1 MSMISMKET
10 MKKIAE
16 KLKIV
21 FGYGIM
27 LTLFVGGLTFFGYLV
42 ALIIGGDTAALIC
55 EVIYKQIVPV
65 MIKTTTILVM
75 FGLVTMYLA
84 GEMALTAS
92 KQKKGEKKA
101 NTKSDTKTDKS
112 EK

>member
-1 MSMISMKET
+1 MKES

-27 LTLFVGGLTFFGYLV
+27 LTLFVGGLTFFGYLA

-55 EVIYKQIVPV
+55 VVIYKQIVPV
-65 MIKTTTILVM
+65 MIYASTIMVL

-84 GEMALTAS
+84 GEKALTPNKRS
-92 KQKKGEKKA
+92 KPCKNKK
-101 NTKSDTKTDKS
+101 
-112 EK
+112 

>member
-1 MSMISMKET
+1 MKEK

-27 LTLFVGGLTFFGYLV
+27 LTLFVGGLTFFGYLA

-65 MIKTTTILVM
+65 MIKVTTILVL

-84 GEMALTAS
+84 GEKALTPS
-92 KQKKGEKKA
+92 KRNKGV
-101 NTKSDTKTDKS
+101 NKTDKS
-112 EK
+112 EQ

>member
-1 MSMISMKET
+1 MKEI

-27 LTLFVGGLTFFGYLV
+27 LTLFVGGLTFFGYLA
-42 ALIIGGDTAALIC
+42 ALIIGGDTATLIC

-65 MIKTTTILVM
+65 MIKVTTILVM
-75 FGLVTMYLA
+75 FGLATMYLA
-84 GEMALTAS
+84 GEKALTPS
-92 KQKKGEKKA
+92 KREK
-101 NTKSDTKTDKS
+101 NVVMS

>member
-1 MSMISMKET
+1 MSMTSMKET

-65 MIKTTTILVM
+65 MIKVTTILVM

-84 GEMALTAS
+84 GEKALTPS
-92 KQKKGEKKA
+92 KREKGEKKA
-101 NTKSDTKTDKS
+101 GKS

>member
-1 MSMISMKET
+1 MSMTSMKEV
-10 MKKIAE
+10 MKKITE
-16 KLKIV
+16 KLKII

-27 LTLFVGGLTFFGYLV
+27 LTLFVGGLTFFGYLA

-84 GEMALTAS
+84 GEMALTAN
-92 KQKKGEKKA
+92 KRNKDVNKDG
-101 NTKSDTKTDKS
+101 KS

>member
-1 MSMISMKET
+1 MKDL
-10 MKKIAE
+10 MKKISE

-42 ALIIGGDTAALIC
+42 ALIIGGDTAVLIC
-55 EVIYKQIVPV
+55 EVIYLQIVPI
-65 MIKTTTILVM
+65 MIKATTILIM

-92 KQKKGEKKA
+92 KQNKSGKGE
-101 NTKSDTKTDKS
+101 TK
-112 EK
+112 